1 MAPAL
6 SKYFTV
12 RVENE
17 LEYLCSLAECGRVI
31 KVSKSNKS
39 TNLGRHLQLYHP
51 ELDLLKSKNDTAT
64 YYEAMQRNLILSC
77 VEMVTV
83 NGRPLAA
90 LEDSGF
96 RRLINPVLSELEAAG
111 RKTTIT
117 ASTIQPHIEMYTDKI
132 REKISEELNG
142 RLLSLMADVATK
154 NNRGILGIN
163 TQYAE
168 GGKIVL
174 RTLGMCE
181 LKKRHTGEEMAK
193 TIEENLSS
201 YGVSMNQIHSFT
213 SDNARSMLK
222 SGRLLNHAAIEMQ
235 NAINR
240 EFDSD
245 IEILSDSDVEIISD
259 DDEDAA
265 ENIGQRV
272 ADILKQANPSLQ
284 YITGIGCAAHSLQTA
299 IRDALKSSKEKP
311 LIRKCREVV
320 KTLRTLKVMLELKEL
335 GVETKPTLDVKTRW
349 DSTYLM
355 VSNISFS

>member
-12 RVENE
+12 RLENE
-17 LEYLCSLAECGRVI
+17 LEYLCSLAECGRII
-31 KVSKSNKS
+31 KVSKSNKT
-39 TNLGRHLQLYHP
+39 TNLGRHLQKYHP
-51 ELDLLKSKNDTAT
+51 EIDLPSPKSNTAP
-64 YYEAMQRNLILSC
+64 YYEAMQKNLILSC

-96 RRLINPVLSELEAAG
+96 RRIISPISSELGAAG
-111 RKTTIT
+111 RKTTIS
-117 ASTIQPHIEMYTDKI
+117 ANTIQPHIEMYADKI
-132 REKISEELNG
+132 RKKISAELEG

-163 TQYAE
+163 AQYAE
-168 GGKIVL
+168 DGKIVL

-193 TIEENLSS
+193 TIEENISL
-201 YGVSMNQIHSFT
+201 YGISMNQIHSFT
-213 SDNARSMLK
+213 SDNAKSMLK
-222 SGRLLNHAAIEMQ
+222 SARLLNDAAIEMQ

-245 IEILSDSDVEIISD
+245 IEILSDSDIEIISD

-265 ENIGQRV
+265 KNIGQRV
-272 ADILKQANPSLQ
+272 ADILKLKNPSLQ
-284 YITGIGCAAHSLQTA
+284 FITGIGCAAHSLQTA
-299 IRDALKSSKEKP
+299 VRDALKSSKEKP

-320 KTLRTLKVMLELKEL
+320 KTLQTLNVMLELKEL

-355 VSNISFS
+355 ESSISFS